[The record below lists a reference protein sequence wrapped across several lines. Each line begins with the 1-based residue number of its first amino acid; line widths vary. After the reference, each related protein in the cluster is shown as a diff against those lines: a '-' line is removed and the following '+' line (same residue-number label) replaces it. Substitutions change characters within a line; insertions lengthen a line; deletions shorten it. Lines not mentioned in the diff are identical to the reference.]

1 MQVSRLV
8 IPDVMLVSPRRL
20 EDKRGFFS
28 EIYNRE
34 ALRQYGIAAE
44 FIQDNS
50 SLSSRTGT
58 IRGLHF
64 QLAPQAQAKLIMVPR
79 GRIFDVAVDCRK
91 ESRTYG
97 QHVSVELSADA
108 WNQLFIPHGFAHGFC
123 TLEPDTTVL
132 YKVDAPYAPDLEGGI
147 LWNDPDLNIQWPLAE
162 DQAIVSD
169 KDLQLPRFRDLGA
182 LSAAGRQGDT

>member
-34 ALRQYGIAAE
+34 ALRQYGIDAE

-123 TLEPDTTVL
+123 TLEPDTTARAAYPELDRDNAPAPHRRACQKTRPMSVL
-132 YKVDAPYAPDLEGGI
+132 PCRAGKT
-147 LWNDPDLNIQWPLAE
+147 
-162 DQAIVSD
+162 
-169 KDLQLPRFRDLGA
+169 KPR
-182 LSAAGRQGDT
+182 LSLMTQ